1 MRNTVDGVE
10 ELVRKLNALAIGAD
24 EALGEAALAGAHV
37 YEGFV
42 KMSMNKTK
50 HGRTYRRG
58 QKSHT
63 ASAPGEAPAVDY
75 GHLLNSIGTERDGND
90 AVIYTSAEVSP
101 HLEFGTARMRARPFM
116 RPPMDEH
123 KNEIMA
129 AVQKT
134 LARKIEERAKK

>member
-1 MRNTVDGVE
+1 MSDDVQGVE
-10 ELVRKLNALAIGAD
+10 ELVRQLNALEIGAD
-24 EALGEAALAGAHV
+24 EALGEALDAGAHV

-42 KMSMNKTK
+42 KTSMNKTK

-63 ASAPGEAPAVDY
+63 ASAPGEAPAIDY
-75 GHLLNSIGTERDGND
+75 GLVLNSIGTERDGTD

-134 LARKIEERAKK
+134 LTRKIEEQATK